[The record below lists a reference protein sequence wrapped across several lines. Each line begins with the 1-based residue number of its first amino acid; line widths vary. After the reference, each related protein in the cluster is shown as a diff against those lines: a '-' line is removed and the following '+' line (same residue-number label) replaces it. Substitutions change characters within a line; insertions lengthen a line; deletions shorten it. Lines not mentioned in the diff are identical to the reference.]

1 MDRFVINGGNRIEGE
16 IKIDGAKNSVLP
28 ILAAT
33 IINGGESVIHNVPD
47 LKDVETLS
55 GVLKSIGCKCFFE
68 NNTMIIKSDNLL
80 DISIPEKP
88 VREMRSSIILLGA
101 MIARCGQAKIS
112 YPGGYAYIPY
122 PLPLYFLIISINA
135 LTSLGSMPAFC
146 ISFAT

>member
-47 LKDVETLS
+47 LKDVETLT

-68 NNTMIIKSDNLL
+68 NNTIMVKSDNLT
-80 DISIPEKP
+80 DFNIPEKP

-101 MIARCGQAKIS
+101 MIARTGQAKIS
-112 YPGGYAYIPY
+112 YPGGYDIILSK
-122 PLPLYFLIISINA
+122 LPAVS
-135 LTSLGSMPAFC
+135 
-146 ISFAT
+146 

>member
-55 GVLKSIGCKCFFE
+55 GVLKSIGCKCFYE
-68 NNTMIIKSDNLL
+68 NNTMIIKTDNIL

-112 YPGGYAYIPY
+112 YPGGYASIPY

-135 LTSLGSMPAFC
+135 FTSKISMPEFC
-146 ISFAT
+146 ISSAI

>member
-33 IINGGESVIHNVPD
+33 IINGGESIIHNVPD

-55 GVLKSIGCKCFFE
+55 GVLKSIGCKCFYE
-68 NNTMIIKSDNLL
+68 NNTMMIKSDNLP
-80 DISIPEKP
+80 DINIPEKP

-112 YPGGYAYIPY
+112 YPGGYANIMLTLYI
-122 PLPLYFLIISINA
+122 S
-135 LTSLGSMPAFC
+135 
-146 ISFAT
+146 